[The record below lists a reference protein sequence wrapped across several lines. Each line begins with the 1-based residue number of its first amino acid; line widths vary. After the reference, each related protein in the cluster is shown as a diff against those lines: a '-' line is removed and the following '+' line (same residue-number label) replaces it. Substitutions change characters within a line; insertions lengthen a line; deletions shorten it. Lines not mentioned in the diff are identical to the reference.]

1 MDKVKQKLRTK
12 LKSEIDISYIIR
24 SKPLNNES
32 MKKKEFLNILK
43 ALQQIEDRR
52 DFMSTELGI
61 DVTQYEDKFF
71 QVIESLFKL
80 AFSQKQLELIR
91 AYLYELWPDKS
102 WDGKITL
109 EINKKKSK
117 VVDFKTPEQVWEV
130 IKDF

>member
-1 MDKVKQKLRTK
+1 MKEKNTVRRVFNNYFNLRVRISTKEVDKKVMN
-12 LKSEIDISYIIR
+12 KS
-24 SKPLNNES
+24 L
-32 MKKKEFLNILK
+32 FLNIIKNLK
-43 ALQQIEDRR
+43 SIEERR
-52 DFMSTELGI
+52 DFMQDEIGMDMT
-61 DVTQYEDKFF
+61 TYEDKFF

>member
-1 MDKVKQKLRTK
+1 MKQKNTVRRVFNNYFNLRVRISTK
-12 LKSEIDISYIIR
+12 EVDKKVMNKS
-24 SKPLNNES
+24 L
-32 MKKKEFLNILK
+32 FLNIIKNLK
-43 ALQQIEDRR
+43 SIEERR
-52 DFMSTELGI
+52 DFMQDEIGMDMT
-61 DVTQYEDKFF
+61 TYEDKFF

-109 EINKKKSK
+109 EITKKKSK